1 MINFTS
7 DVGSMIL
14 QSTLESSTIGLN
26 KAIENLTTGFKLN
39 HAKDNA
45 ANSSIVTD
53 LNTKI
58 SSLLQVRNNTEDG
71 MSLLSTA
78 EGALENIQTLL
89 ERLRSITMQASNET
103 NGSASLASLQKE
115 ADEIIAQINQIR
127 ENTEFGGLK
136 LFYTSK
142 IENSSNTGSVKQSVL
157 LLNRVRSGSQNVSPF
172 IYPSCRALSVSNVN
186 ISSASTP
193 SAQSSGDVIEGS
205 ISVAAGQTS
214 SVVIDG
220 VSYSFR
226 NDNTATSNVSYIKD
240 TSTGVLT
247 LICNKFTVKSQSD
260 VSHNLLIQGSNNNV
274 YGGDLDDTL
283 DEVSGYQRNN
293 LYGQGGNDT
302 ITINNKFSAGYGEA
316 GNDEL
321 NLNSIDAGLSG
332 GDGNDILNLYD
343 GGHLSYSAKGG
354 NGDDVFNVY
363 NIKSNFNLFGG
374 GGNDTFNIINAVS
387 SYLQI
392 DGGSGTN
399 TVAGALNN
407 YVYYTNV
414 ENENSKAFNLAAG
427 ETGTITIDGK
437 IYTIT
442 AKDTARTI
450 TAGLDSS
457 GYIHFFANGSKVSI
471 QGEAD
476 KSHNVILHSNEMTFY
491 GGNLND
497 NITSIGDRCT
507 IYGSGGDDTI
517 LVKRPD
523 GIVYGGDGNDKITLS
538 ATSGWCDTG
547 EGNNTIYINLDTIT
561 EAIHVETSGT
571 NTIINN
577 AGYSASISGD
587 GVNTIQN
594 NKPSIQLSI
603 QGENDW
609 EGFTLGAGETK
620 TLNINGKS
628 YTITNKLDS
637 QNTLNYKYDV
647 VTGKVT
653 FNGGRMII
661 SAQKD
666 VEHNVEIYGGLLTF
680 NGGNLGNTIVDYTI
694 SSIIKGGNGDDN
706 ITVKGRWG
714 TISGLDGNDNITV
727 DRHVYNLNT
736 GNGNNVVTINVNLG
750 AESSI
755 VGGSGDDTYILNG
768 SVTNLTDNGGN
779 NIYHLKSDNINVT
792 GGSGNDTF
800 YVSGNNNFVAG
811 ASGDDYFIV
820 TGNNNTLDGGTGND
834 LYTDSGSGTKI
845 QNMNYDPNSGE
856 LNFTYFGEVKT
867 FELDGNIY
875 TVTNNNNGQNTLK
888 FSKNPNTGILSLDGS
903 KFTIDSPDV
912 KNKIDIYGDNNT
924 INGGALAD
932 IITVQ
937 SGSNNIIN
945 GGAGNDNLVL
955 NSENNSLIGGDGDD
969 TLTLNASTNLEVNGG
984 AGNDTLNIISNNNT
998 NIAASAG
1005 DDNIKVSGTGN
1016 NIEAGS
1022 GNNSI
1027 TLNAGNNTIIAGD
1040 GNNSFKVGSDNNT
1053 ITAGNGKNNIG
1064 ISGSGNTLTSGNS
1077 SGTVNINGDNN
1088 DVTLLDGKNNI
1099 VINGNSN
1106 TYTGGKDVDT
1116 IKISG
1121 DNNYAEGG
1129 GADDKFTVVKGHNNT
1144 VDGNDG
1150 TRNTLRDY
1158 GVDTTY
1164 SNIMKI
1170 INQPFEL
1177 NIKVDIGSGD
1187 DKYISTS
1194 LNLELYDFSVDLTT
1208 PDSARTAL
1216 DMIDEML
1223 SNVSSQLVNIGA
1235 AINRLEFVLDEQ
1247 NIKIENMISTRSTLR
1262 DADVAK
1268 ESANYIRYQILQ
1280 QAGATLMSATRN
1292 LNAQNVLGL
1301 IGQLN

>member
-142 IENSSNTGSVKQSVL
+142 IENSSNTGSGTAVFS
-157 LLNRVRSGSQNVSPF
+157 NAVSRLC
-172 IYPSCRALSVSNVN
+172 SAVSVSNTNNNSV
-186 ISSASTP
+186 SVLAASASASTP

-260 VSHNLLIQGSNNNV
+260 VSHNLLIQGSNNKV
-274 YGGDLDDTL
+274 YGGDLDDTIN
-283 DEVSGYQRNN
+283 EVSGYQLNL

-302 ITINNKFSAGYGEA
+302 ITINNKFSVGYGEA
-316 GNDEL
+316 GDDEL
-321 NLNSIDAGLSG
+321 NIYVSEASLNG
-332 GDGNDILNLYD
+332 GDGNDILNIYK
-343 GGHLSYSAKGG
+343 GGYFSYSAKGG

-363 NIKSNFNLFGG
+363 NLQYDFNLFGE
-374 GGNDTFNIINAVS
+374 GGNDTFNIINAQS
-387 SYLQI
+387 KYLQI

-399 TVAGALNN
+399 TVTGVLND

-414 ENENSKAFNLAAG
+414 ENENSKALNLAAG

-437 IYTIT
+437 TYTIT
-442 AKDTARTI
+442 ANGGANTI
-450 TAGLDSS
+450 SAGLDSS

-476 KSHNVILHSNEMTFY
+476 KSHNVFLHSQNITFY

-497 NITSIGDRCT
+497 NITSTAGKNT
-507 IYGSGGDDTI
+507 IYGLGGDDTI
-517 LVKRPD
+517 YVMKATEC
-523 GIVYGGDGNDKITLS
+523 IVYGGDGNDKITLNGTR
-538 ATSGWCDTG
+538 AWCDTG
-547 EGNNTIYINLDTIT
+547 EGNNTIYINTD
-561 EAIHVETSGT
+561 AIHVETSGT

-653 FNGGRMII
+653 FNGGRMTI

-680 NGGNLGNTIVDYTI
+680 NGGNLGNTIVDYTHGSTI
-694 SSIIKGGNGDDN
+694 NGGNGDDN
-706 ITVKGRWG
+706 ITVKGQWG
-714 TISGLDGNDNITV
+714 IISGLDGNDNITV
-727 DRHVYNLNT
+727 DNHCYLLNT
-736 GNGNNVVTINVNLG
+736 GNGNNVVTINADLG
-750 AESSI
+750 SQASI

-768 SVTNLTDNGGN
+768 SVTTLTDAGGN
-779 NIYHLKSDNINVT
+779 NIYHLKSDNISVT

-856 LNFTYFGEVKT
+856 LNFTYLGEVKT

-888 FSKNPNTGILSLDGS
+888 FSRNPNTGILSLDGS
-903 KFTIDSPDV
+903 KFTIDSPDI
-912 KNKIDIYGDNNT
+912 KNKIDIYGNNNT

-932 IITVQ
+932 VITVQ
-937 SGSNNIIN
+937 SGSNNTIN

-955 NSENNSLIGGDGDD
+955 NSENNSLFGGEGDD

-998 NIAASAG
+998 NIVSGAG

-1027 TLNAGNNTIIAGD
+1027 TLNAGNNTVIAGD

-1099 VINGNSN
+1099 VINGNAN

-1121 DNNYAEGG
+1121 DDNYAEGG

-1144 VDGNDG
+1144 VDGNEG

-1235 AINRLEFVLDEQ
+1235 AINRLELVLDEQ

-1280 QAGATLMSATRN
+1280 QASATLMSATRN

-1301 IGQLN
+1301 IGQL

>member
-142 IENSSNTGSVKQSVL
+142 IENSSNTGSGTAVFS
-157 LLNRVRSGSQNVSPF
+157 NAVSRLC
-172 IYPSCRALSVSNVN
+172 SAVSVSNTNNNSV
-186 ISSASTP
+186 SVLAASASASTP

-260 VSHNLLIQGSNNNV
+260 VSHNLLIQGSNNTV

-283 DEVSGYQRNN
+283 YEVSGFFANVFWGR
-293 LYGQGGNDT
+293 GGNDT
-302 ITINNKFSAGYGEA
+302 ITLNNRYSSGNGED
-316 GNDEL
+316 GDDIL
-321 NLNSIDAGLSG
+321 NLNTLEGQING
-332 GDGNDILNLYD
+332 GSGNDILNIYD
-343 GGHLSYSAKGG
+343 AGKVTKSANGGD
-354 NGDDVFNVY
+354 GDDVFNVY
-363 NIKSNFNLFGG
+363 RTSSIFNLEGG
-374 GGNDTFNIINAVS
+374 GGNDIFNIINDLS
-387 SYLQI
+387 NTLI
-392 DGGSGTN
+392 INGGSGTN
-399 TVAGALNN
+399 TVTGKINDKIFS
-407 YVYYTNV
+407 TNV
-414 ENENSKAFNLAAG
+414 ENENSKILNLAAG
-427 ETGTITIDGK
+427 ETGAITIDGK
-437 IYTIT
+437 TYTIT
-442 AKDTARTI
+442 AKDKAMQI
-450 TAGLDSS
+450 TAGLDTS
-457 GYIHFFANGSKVSI
+457 GYVHFFSSAVDYSI
-471 QGEAD
+471 HGEMD
-476 KSHNVILHSNEMTFY
+476 KSHNVVLYSTYVTFY

-497 NITSIGDRCT
+497 CIISKAQYAT
-507 IYGSGGDDTI
+507 IYGLEGDDQI
-517 LVKRPD
+517 FSQGVD
-523 GIVYGGDGNDKITLS
+523 GRVYGGDGNDRIFMDRR
-538 ATSGWCDTG
+538 GWCDTG
-547 EGNNTIYINLDTIT
+547 EGNNTIYINGS
-561 EAIHVETSGT
+561 AVHVETSGT

-653 FNGGRMII
+653 FNGGCVHI
-661 SAQKD
+661 SAQTD
-666 VEHNVEIYGGLLTF
+666 VEHNVEIYGYELDF
-680 NGGNLGNTIVDYTI
+680 NGGNFGNTIFSYNHGGTI
-694 SSIIKGGNGDDN
+694 SGGEGDDNIIVKGEWAKINGLGGDDN
-706 ITVKGRWG
+706 ITVD
-714 TISGLDGNDNITV
+714 T
-727 DRHVYNLNT
+727 HVYKLNT
-736 GNGNNVVTINVNLG
+736 GNGNNVVTINADL
-750 AESSI
+750 SSSTSI
-755 VGGSGDDTYILNG
+755 VGGRGDDTYILNG
-768 SVTNLTDNGGN
+768 SVTTLTDAGGN
-779 NIYHLKSDNINVT
+779 NIYHLKSDNISVT

-856 LNFTYFGEVKT
+856 LNFTYLGEVKT

-888 FSKNPNTGILSLDGS
+888 FSRNPNTGILSLDGS
-903 KFTIDSPDV
+903 KFTIDSPDI
-912 KNKIDIYGDNNT
+912 KNKIDIYGNNNT

-932 IITVQ
+932 VITVQ
-937 SGSNNIIN
+937 SGSNNTIN

-955 NSENNSLIGGDGDD
+955 NSENNSLFGGEGDD

-998 NIAASAG
+998 NIVSGAG

>member
-142 IENSSNTGSVKQSVL
+142 IENSSNTGSGTAVFS
-157 LLNRVRSGSQNVSPF
+157 NAVSRLC
-172 IYPSCRALSVSNVN
+172 SAVSVSNTNNNSV
-186 ISSASTP
+186 SVLAASASASTP

-260 VSHNLLIQGSNNNV
+260 VSHNLLIQGSNNKV
-274 YGGDLDDTL
+274 YGGDLDDTIN
-283 DEVSGYQRNN
+283 EVSGYQLNL

-302 ITINNKFSAGYGEA
+302 ITINNKFSVGYGEA
-316 GNDEL
+316 GDDEL
-321 NLNSIDAGLSG
+321 NIYVSEASLNG
-332 GDGNDILNLYD
+332 GDGNDILNIYK
-343 GGHLSYSAKGG
+343 GGYFSYSAKGG

-363 NIKSNFNLFGG
+363 NLQYDFNLFGE
-374 GGNDTFNIINAVS
+374 GGNDTFNIINAQS
-387 SYLQI
+387 KYLQI

-399 TVAGALNN
+399 TVTGVLNY

-414 ENENSKAFNLAAG
+414 ENENSKALNLAAG

-437 IYTIT
+437 TYTIT
-442 AKDTARTI
+442 ANGGANTI
-450 TAGLDSS
+450 SAGLDSS

-476 KSHNVILHSNEMTFY
+476 KSHNVFLHSQNITFY

-497 NITSIGDRCT
+497 NITSTAGKNT
-507 IYGSGGDDTI
+507 IYGLGGDDTI
-517 LVKRPD
+517 YLMKATD
-523 GIVYGGDGNDKITLS
+523 CIVYGGDGNDKITLNGTR
-538 ATSGWCDTG
+538 AWCDTG
-547 EGNNTIYINLDTIT
+547 EGNNTIYINTD
-561 EAIHVETSGT
+561 AIHVETSGT

-653 FNGGRMII
+653 FNGGRMTI

-680 NGGNLGNTIVDYTI
+680 NGGNLGNTIVDYTYGSTI
-694 SSIIKGGNGDDN
+694 NGGNGDDN
-706 ITVKGRWG
+706 ITVKGQWG
-714 TISGLDGNDNITV
+714 IISGLDGNDNITV
-727 DRHVYNLNT
+727 DNHCHLLNT
-736 GNGNNVVTINVNLG
+736 GNGNNVVTINADLG
-750 AESSI
+750 SQASI

-768 SVTNLTDNGGN
+768 SVTTLTDAGGN
-779 NIYHLKSDNINVT
+779 NIYHLKSDNISVT

-856 LNFTYFGEVKT
+856 LNFTYLGEVKT

-888 FSKNPNTGILSLDGS
+888 FSRNPNTGILSLDGS
-903 KFTIDSPDV
+903 KFTIDSPDI
-912 KNKIDIYGDNNT
+912 KNKIDIYGNNNT

-932 IITVQ
+932 VITVQ
-937 SGSNNIIN
+937 SGSNNTIN

-955 NSENNSLIGGDGDD
+955 NSENNSLFGGEGDD

-998 NIAASAG
+998 NIVSGAG

-1027 TLNAGNNTIIAGD
+1027 TLNAGNNTVIAGD

-1099 VINGNSN
+1099 VINGNAN

-1121 DNNYAEGG
+1121 DDNYAEGG

-1144 VDGNDG
+1144 VDGNEG

-1235 AINRLEFVLDEQ
+1235 AINRLELVLDEQ

-1280 QAGATLMSATRN
+1280 QASATLMSATRN

-1301 IGQLN
+1301 IGQL

>member
-14 QSTLESSTIGLN
+14 QSTLESSTIDLN

-142 IENSSNTGSVKQSVL
+142 IENSSNTGSGTAVFS
-157 LLNRVRSGSQNVSPF
+157 NAVSRLC
-172 IYPSCRALSVSNVN
+172 SAVSVSNTNNNSV
-186 ISSASTP
+186 SVLAASASASTP

-274 YGGDLDDTL
+274 YGGDLDDTIN
-283 DEVSGYQRNN
+283 EVSGYQRNK

-321 NLNSIDAGLSG
+321 NLSKMEAWVNG
-332 GDGNDILNLYD
+332 GDGNDILNIYE
-343 GGHLSYSAKGG
+343 GGYFSYSAKGG

-363 NIKSNFNLFGG
+363 NIKSNFNLFGE
-374 GGNDTFNIINAVS
+374 GGNDTFNIINAPS

-399 TVAGALNN
+399 TVAGKIND

-442 AKDTARTI
+442 AKNTAITI
-450 TAGLDSS
+450 TAGVDSS
-457 GYIHFFANGSKVSI
+457 GYIHFFTSGGNVSI
-471 QGEAD
+471 QGEQD
-476 KSHNVILHSNEMTFY
+476 KSHNVFLHSQDITFY

-497 NITSIGDRCT
+497 NITSIGGKCT

-517 LVKRPD
+517 YVK
-523 GIVYGGDGNDKITLS
+523 GTECIVYGGDGNDKITLDGTR
-538 ATSGWCDTG
+538 AWCDTG
-547 EGNNTIYINLDTIT
+547 EGNNTIYINSD
-561 EAIHVETSGT
+561 AIHVETSGT

-577 AGYSASISGD
+577 SGYSASISGD

-620 TLNINGKS
+620 ILNINGKK

-653 FNGGRMII
+653 FNGVRVDI
-661 SAQKD
+661 SAQTD
-666 VEHNVEIYGGLLTF
+666 VEHNVEIYGSMLTF

-694 SSIIKGGNGDDN
+694 NSIIKGGNGDDN
-706 ITVKGRWG
+706 ITVKGTWG
-714 TISGLDGNDNITV
+714 QIQGLDGNDNITV
-727 DRHVYNLNT
+727 DVHCYLLNT

-768 SVTNLTDNGGN
+768 SVTTLTDNGGN
-779 NIYHLKSDNINVT
+779 NIYHLKSDNISVT

-955 NSENNSLIGGDGDD
+955 NSENNSLIGGEGDD

-998 NIAASAG
+998 NIAAGAG

-1040 GNNSFKVGSDNNT
+1040 GNNSFKVASDNNT

>member
-53 LNTKI
+53 LSKKI
-58 SSLLQVRNNTEDG
+58 SSLLQVRSNTEDG

-142 IENSSNTGSVKQSVL
+142 IENSSNTGSGTAVFS
-157 LLNRVRSGSQNVSPF
+157 NAVSRLC
-172 IYPSCRALSVSNVN
+172 SAVSVSNTNNNSV
-186 ISSASTP
+186 SVLAASASASTP

-260 VSHNLLIQGSNNNV
+260 VSHNLLIQGSNNKV
-274 YGGDLDDTL
+274 YGGDLDDTIN
-283 DEVSGYQRNN
+283 EVSGYQLNL

-302 ITINNKFSAGYGEA
+302 ITINNKFSVGYGEA
-316 GNDEL
+316 GDDEL
-321 NLNSIDAGLSG
+321 NIYVSEASLNG
-332 GDGNDILNLYD
+332 GDGNDILNIYK
-343 GGHLSYSAKGG
+343 GGYFSYSAKGG

-363 NIKSNFNLFGG
+363 NLQYDFNLFGE
-374 GGNDTFNIINAVS
+374 GGNDTFNIINAQS
-387 SYLQI
+387 KYLQI

-399 TVAGALNN
+399 TVTGVLND

-414 ENENSKAFNLAAG
+414 ENENSKALNLAAG

-437 IYTIT
+437 TYTIT
-442 AKDTARTI
+442 ANGGANTI
-450 TAGLDSS
+450 SAGLDSS

-476 KSHNVILHSNEMTFY
+476 KSHNVFLHSQNITFY

-497 NITSIGDRCT
+497 NITSTAGKNT
-507 IYGSGGDDTI
+507 IYGLGGDDTI
-517 LVKRPD
+517 YVMKATEC
-523 GIVYGGDGNDKITLS
+523 IVYGGDGNDKITLNGTR
-538 ATSGWCDTG
+538 AWCDTG
-547 EGNNTIYINLDTIT
+547 EGNNTIYINTD
-561 EAIHVETSGT
+561 AIHVETSGT

-653 FNGGRMII
+653 FNGGRMTI

-680 NGGNLGNTIVDYTI
+680 NGGNLGNTIVDYTYGSTI
-694 SSIIKGGNGDDN
+694 NGGNGDDN
-706 ITVKGRWG
+706 ITVKGQWG
-714 TISGLDGNDNITV
+714 IISGLDGNDNITV
-727 DRHVYNLNT
+727 DNHCHLLNT
-736 GNGNNVVTINVNLG
+736 GNGNNVVTINADLG
-750 AESSI
+750 SQASI

-768 SVTNLTDNGGN
+768 SVTTLTDAGGN
-779 NIYHLKSDNINVT
+779 NIYHLKSDNISVT

-856 LNFTYFGEVKT
+856 LNFTYLGEVKT

-888 FSKNPNTGILSLDGS
+888 FSRNPNTGILSLDGS
-903 KFTIDSPDV
+903 KFTIDSPDI
-912 KNKIDIYGDNNT
+912 KNKIDIYGNNNT

-932 IITVQ
+932 VITVQ
-937 SGSNNIIN
+937 SGSNNTIN

-955 NSENNSLIGGDGDD
+955 NSENNSLFGGEGDD

-998 NIAASAG
+998 NIVSGAG

-1027 TLNAGNNTIIAGD
+1027 TLNAGNNTVIAGD

-1099 VINGNSN
+1099 VINGNAN

-1121 DNNYAEGG
+1121 DDNYAEGG

-1144 VDGNDG
+1144 VDGNEG

-1235 AINRLEFVLDEQ
+1235 AINRLELVLDEQ

-1280 QAGATLMSATRN
+1280 QASATLMSATRN

-1301 IGQLN
+1301 IGQL

>member
-1 MINFTS
+1 M
-7 DVGSMIL
+7 
-14 QSTLESSTIGLN
+14 
-26 KAIENLTTGFKLN
+26 
-39 HAKDNA
+39 
-45 ANSSIVTD
+45 
-53 LNTKI
+53 
-58 SSLLQVRNNTEDG
+58 
-71 MSLLSTA
+71 
-78 EGALENIQTLL
+78 
-89 ERLRSITMQASNET
+89 
-103 NGSASLASLQKE
+103 
-115 ADEIIAQINQIR
+115 
-127 ENTEFGGLK
+127 
-136 LFYTSK
+136 
-142 IENSSNTGSVKQSVL
+142 
-157 LLNRVRSGSQNVSPF
+157 
-172 IYPSCRALSVSNVN
+172 
-186 ISSASTP
+186 
-193 SAQSSGDVIEGS
+193 
-205 ISVAAGQTS
+205 
-214 SVVIDG
+214 
-220 VSYSFR
+220 
-226 NDNTATSNVSYIKD
+226 
-240 TSTGVLT
+240 
-247 LICNKFTVKSQSD
+247 
-260 VSHNLLIQGSNNNV
+260 
-274 YGGDLDDTL
+274 
-283 DEVSGYQRNN
+283 
-293 LYGQGGNDT
+293 
-302 ITINNKFSAGYGEA
+302 
-316 GNDEL
+316 
-321 NLNSIDAGLSG
+321 
-332 GDGNDILNLYD
+332 
-343 GGHLSYSAKGG
+343 
-354 NGDDVFNVY
+354 
-363 NIKSNFNLFGG
+363 
-374 GGNDTFNIINAVS
+374 
-387 SYLQI
+387 
-392 DGGSGTN
+392 
-399 TVAGALNN
+399 
-407 YVYYTNV
+407 
-414 ENENSKAFNLAAG
+414 
-427 ETGTITIDGK
+427 
-437 IYTIT
+437 
-442 AKDTARTI
+442 
-450 TAGLDSS
+450 
-457 GYIHFFANGSKVSI
+457 
-471 QGEAD
+471 
-476 KSHNVILHSNEMTFY
+476 
-491 GGNLND
+491 
-497 NITSIGDRCT
+497 
-507 IYGSGGDDTI
+507 
-517 LVKRPD
+517 
-523 GIVYGGDGNDKITLS
+523 
-538 ATSGWCDTG
+538 
-547 EGNNTIYINLDTIT
+547 
-561 EAIHVETSGT
+561 
-571 NTIINN
+571 
-577 AGYSASISGD
+577 
-587 GVNTIQN
+587 
-594 NKPSIQLSI
+594 
-603 QGENDW
+603 
-609 EGFTLGAGETK
+609 
-620 TLNINGKS
+620 
-628 YTITNKLDS
+628 
-637 QNTLNYKYDV
+637 
-647 VTGKVT
+647 
-653 FNGGRMII
+653 
-661 SAQKD
+661 
-666 VEHNVEIYGGLLTF
+666 
-680 NGGNLGNTIVDYTI
+680 
-694 SSIIKGGNGDDN
+694 
-706 ITVKGRWG
+706 
-714 TISGLDGNDNITV
+714 
-727 DRHVYNLNT
+727 
-736 GNGNNVVTINVNLG
+736 
-750 AESSI
+750 
-755 VGGSGDDTYILNG
+755 
-768 SVTNLTDNGGN
+768 
-779 NIYHLKSDNINVT
+779 
-792 GGSGNDTF
+792 
-800 YVSGNNNFVAG
+800 AG

-856 LNFTYFGEVKT
+856 LNFTYLGEVKT

-932 IITVQ
+932 VITVQ
-937 SGSNNIIN
+937 SGSNNTIN

-955 NSENNSLIGGDGDD
+955 NSENNSLFGGEGDD

-998 NIAASAG
+998 NIVSGAG

-1077 SGTVNINGDNN
+1077 SGTVNINGENN

-1235 AINRLEFVLDEQ
+1235 AINRLELVLDEQ

-1280 QAGATLMSATRN
+1280 QASATLMSATRN

-1301 IGQLN
+1301 IGQL

>member
-142 IENSSNTGSVKQSVL
+142 IENSSNTGSGTAVFS
-157 LLNRVRSGSQNVSPF
+157 NAVSRLC
-172 IYPSCRALSVSNVN
+172 SAVSVSNTNNNSV
-186 ISSASTP
+186 SVLAASASASTP

-260 VSHNLLIQGSNNNV
+260 VSHNLLIQGSNNKV
-274 YGGDLDDTL
+274 YGGDLDDTIN
-283 DEVSGYQRNN
+283 EVSGYQLNL

-302 ITINNKFSAGYGEA
+302 ITINNKFSVGYGEA
-316 GNDEL
+316 GDDEL
-321 NLNSIDAGLSG
+321 NIYVSEASLNG
-332 GDGNDILNLYD
+332 GDGNDILNIYK
-343 GGHLSYSAKGG
+343 GGYFSYSAKGG

-363 NIKSNFNLFGG
+363 NLQYDFNLFGE
-374 GGNDTFNIINAVS
+374 GGNDTFNIINAQS
-387 SYLQI
+387 KYLQI

-399 TVAGALNN
+399 TVTGVLND

-414 ENENSKAFNLAAG
+414 ENENSKALNLAAG

-437 IYTIT
+437 TYTIT
-442 AKDTARTI
+442 ANGGANTI
-450 TAGLDSS
+450 SAGLDSS

-476 KSHNVILHSNEMTFY
+476 KSHNVFLHSQNITFY

-497 NITSIGDRCT
+497 NITSTAGKNT
-507 IYGSGGDDTI
+507 IYGLGGDDTI
-517 LVKRPD
+517 YVMKATEC
-523 GIVYGGDGNDKITLS
+523 IVYGGDGNDKITLNGTR
-538 ATSGWCDTG
+538 AWCDTG
-547 EGNNTIYINLDTIT
+547 EGNNTIYINTD
-561 EAIHVETSGT
+561 AIHVETSGT

-653 FNGGRMII
+653 FNGGRMTI

-680 NGGNLGNTIVDYTI
+680 NGGNLGNTIVDYTHGSTI
-694 SSIIKGGNGDDN
+694 NGGNGDDN
-706 ITVKGRWG
+706 ITVKGQWG
-714 TISGLDGNDNITV
+714 IISGLDGNDNITV
-727 DRHVYNLNT
+727 DNHCHLLNT
-736 GNGNNVVTINVNLG
+736 GNGNNVVTINADLG
-750 AESSI
+750 SQASI

-768 SVTNLTDNGGN
+768 SVTTLTDAGGN
-779 NIYHLKSDNINVT
+779 NIYHLKSDNISVT

-856 LNFTYFGEVKT
+856 LNFTYLGEVKT

-888 FSKNPNTGILSLDGS
+888 FSRNPNTGILSLDGS
-903 KFTIDSPDV
+903 KFTIDSPDI
-912 KNKIDIYGDNNT
+912 KNKIDIYGNNNT

-932 IITVQ
+932 VITVQ
-937 SGSNNIIN
+937 SGSNNTIN

-955 NSENNSLIGGDGDD
+955 NSENNSLFGGEGDD

-998 NIAASAG
+998 NIVSGAG

-1027 TLNAGNNTIIAGD
+1027 TLNAGNNTVIAGD

-1121 DNNYAEGG
+1121 DDNYAEGG

-1144 VDGNDG
+1144 VDGNEG

-1235 AINRLEFVLDEQ
+1235 AINRLELVLDEQ

-1280 QAGATLMSATRN
+1280 QASATLMSATRN

-1301 IGQLN
+1301 IGQL

>member
-142 IENSSNTGSVKQSVL
+142 IENSSNTGSVKHSVL
-157 LLNRVRSGSQNVSPF
+157 RLS
-172 IYPSCRALSVSNVN
+172 RALSVSNVN

-260 VSHNLLIQGSNNNV
+260 VSHNLLIQGSNNKV
-274 YGGDLDDTL
+274 YGGDLDDTIN
-283 DEVSGYQRNN
+283 EVSGYQLNL

-302 ITINNKFSAGYGEA
+302 ITINNKFSVGYGEA
-316 GNDEL
+316 GDDEL
-321 NLNSIDAGLSG
+321 NIYVSEASLNG
-332 GDGNDILNLYD
+332 GDGNDILNIYK
-343 GGHLSYSAKGG
+343 GGYFSYSAKGG

-363 NIKSNFNLFGG
+363 NLQYDFNLFGE
-374 GGNDTFNIINAVS
+374 GGNDTFNIINAQS
-387 SYLQI
+387 KYLQI

-399 TVAGALNN
+399 TVTGVLND

-414 ENENSKAFNLAAG
+414 ENENSKALNLAAG

-437 IYTIT
+437 TYTIT
-442 AKDTARTI
+442 ANGGANTI
-450 TAGLDSS
+450 SAGLDSS

-476 KSHNVILHSNEMTFY
+476 KSHNVFLHSQNITFY

-497 NITSIGDRCT
+497 NITSTAGKNT
-507 IYGSGGDDTI
+507 IYGLGGDDTI
-517 LVKRPD
+517 YVMKATEC
-523 GIVYGGDGNDKITLS
+523 IVYGGDGNDKITLNGTR
-538 ATSGWCDTG
+538 AWCDTG
-547 EGNNTIYINLDTIT
+547 EGNNTIYINTD
-561 EAIHVETSGT
+561 AIHVETSGT

-653 FNGGRMII
+653 FNGGRMTI

-680 NGGNLGNTIVDYTI
+680 NGGNLGNTIVDYTYGSTI
-694 SSIIKGGNGDDN
+694 NGGNGDDN
-706 ITVKGRWG
+706 ITVKGQWG
-714 TISGLDGNDNITV
+714 IISGLDGNDNITV
-727 DRHVYNLNT
+727 DNHCHLLNT
-736 GNGNNVVTINVNLG
+736 GNGNNVVTINADLG
-750 AESSI
+750 SQASI

-768 SVTNLTDNGGN
+768 SVTTLTDAGGN
-779 NIYHLKSDNINVT
+779 NIYHLKSDNISVT

-856 LNFTYFGEVKT
+856 LNFTYLGEVKT

-888 FSKNPNTGILSLDGS
+888 FSRNPNTGILSLDGS
-903 KFTIDSPDV
+903 KFTIDSPDI
-912 KNKIDIYGDNNT
+912 KNKIDIYGNNNT

-932 IITVQ
+932 VITVQ
-937 SGSNNIIN
+937 SGSNNTIN

-955 NSENNSLIGGDGDD
+955 NSENNSLFGGEGDD

-998 NIAASAG
+998 NIVSGAG

-1027 TLNAGNNTIIAGD
+1027 TLNAGNNTVIAGD

-1099 VINGNSN
+1099 VINGNAN

-1121 DNNYAEGG
+1121 DDNYAEGG

-1144 VDGNDG
+1144 VDGNEG

-1235 AINRLEFVLDEQ
+1235 AINRLELVLDEQ

-1280 QAGATLMSATRN
+1280 QASATLMSATRN

-1301 IGQLN
+1301 IGQL

>member
-142 IENSSNTGSVKQSVL
+142 IENSSNTGSGTAVFS
-157 LLNRVRSGSQNVSPF
+157 NAVSRLC
-172 IYPSCRALSVSNVN
+172 SAVSVSNTNNNSV
-186 ISSASTP
+186 SVLAASASASTP

-205 ISVAAGQTS
+205 IAVAAGQTS
-214 SVVIDG
+214 SVIIDG
-220 VSYSFR
+220 VSYSFK

-247 LICNKFTVKSQSD
+247 LICNNFTVKSQSD
-260 VSHNLLIQGSNNNV
+260 VSHNLLIQGSNNTV

-283 DEVSGYQRNN
+283 YEVSGYQSNQ

-302 ITINNKFSAGYGEA
+302 ITINNKFSVGYGEA
-316 GNDEL
+316 GDDEL
-321 NLNSIDAGLSG
+321 NIYVSEASLNG
-332 GDGNDILNLYD
+332 GDGNDILNIYK
-343 GGHLSYSAKGG
+343 GGYFSYSAKGG

-363 NIKSNFNLFGG
+363 NLQYDFNLFGE
-374 GGNDTFNIINAVS
+374 GGNDTFNIINAQS
-387 SYLQI
+387 KYLQI

-399 TVAGALNN
+399 TVTGVLND

-414 ENENSKAFNLAAG
+414 ENENSKALNLAAG

-437 IYTIT
+437 TYTIT
-442 AKDTARTI
+442 ANGGANTI
-450 TAGLDSS
+450 SAGLDSS

-476 KSHNVILHSNEMTFY
+476 KSHNVFLHSQNITFY

-497 NITSIGDRCT
+497 NITSTAGKNT
-507 IYGSGGDDTI
+507 IYGLGGDDTI
-517 LVKRPD
+517 YVMKATEC
-523 GIVYGGDGNDKITLS
+523 IVYGGDGNDKITLNGTR
-538 ATSGWCDTG
+538 AWCDTG
-547 EGNNTIYINLDTIT
+547 EGNNTIYINTD
-561 EAIHVETSGT
+561 AIHVETSGT

-653 FNGGRMII
+653 FNGGRMTI

-680 NGGNLGNTIVDYTI
+680 NGGNLGNTIVDYTYGSTI
-694 SSIIKGGNGDDN
+694 NGGNGDDN
-706 ITVKGRWG
+706 ITVKGQWG
-714 TISGLDGNDNITV
+714 IISGLDGNDNITV
-727 DRHVYNLNT
+727 DNHCHLLNT
-736 GNGNNVVTINVNLG
+736 GNGNNVVTINADLG
-750 AESSI
+750 SQASI

-768 SVTNLTDNGGN
+768 SVTTLTDAGGN
-779 NIYHLKSDNINVT
+779 NIYHLKSDNISVT

-856 LNFTYFGEVKT
+856 LNFTYLGEVKT

-888 FSKNPNTGILSLDGS
+888 FSRNPNTGILSLDGS
-903 KFTIDSPDV
+903 KFTIDSPDI
-912 KNKIDIYGDNNT
+912 KNKIDIYGNNNT

-932 IITVQ
+932 VITVQ
-937 SGSNNIIN
+937 SGSNNTIN

-955 NSENNSLIGGDGDD
+955 NSENNSLFGGEGDD

-998 NIAASAG
+998 NIVSGAG

-1027 TLNAGNNTIIAGD
+1027 TLNAGNNTVIAGD

-1121 DNNYAEGG
+1121 DDNYAEGG
-1129 GADDKFTVVKGHNNT
+1129 GADDKFTVVKGNNNT
-1144 VDGNDG
+1144 VDGNEG

-1235 AINRLEFVLDEQ
+1235 AINRLELVLDEQ

-1280 QAGATLMSATRN
+1280 QASATLMSATRN

-1301 IGQLN
+1301 IGQL

>member
-53 LNTKI
+53 LSKKI
-58 SSLLQVRNNTEDG
+58 SSLLQVRSNTEDG

-89 ERLRSITMQASNET
+89 ERLRSIAMQASNET

-127 ENTEFGGLK
+127 ESTEFGGIK

-142 IENSSNTGSVKQSVL
+142 IENSSNAGNNTVVLSNPVSRLRSAASVSNANNNSMSVL
-157 LLNRVRSGSQNVSPF
+157 LSS
-172 IYPSCRALSVSNVN
+172 
-186 ISSASTP
+186 SSASTP

-205 ISVAAGQTS
+205 IAVAAGQTS
-214 SVVIDG
+214 SVIIDG
-220 VSYSFR
+220 VSYSFK

-247 LICNKFTVKSQSD
+247 LICNKFTVKSQSN

-274 YGGDLDDTL
+274 YGGDLDDTIN
-283 DEVSGYQRNN
+283 EVSGYQRNY

-316 GNDEL
+316 EDDEL
-321 NLNSIDAGLSG
+321 NIYVSEAWVNG
-332 GDGNDILNLYD
+332 GDGNDILNIYK
-343 GGHLSYSAKGG
+343 GGYFSYSAKGG

-363 NIKSNFNLFGG
+363 NLQYDFNLLGE
-374 GGNDTFNIINAVS
+374 GGNDTFNIINAQS
-387 SYLQI
+387 NYLQI

-399 TVAGALNN
+399 TVTGVLND

-414 ENENSKAFNLAAG
+414 ENENSKALNLAAG

-437 IYTIT
+437 TYTIT
-442 AKDTARTI
+442 ANGGANTI
-450 TAGLDSS
+450 SAGLDSS

-476 KSHNVILHSNEMTFY
+476 KSHNVFLHSQNITFY

-497 NITSIGDRCT
+497 NITSTAGKNT
-507 IYGSGGDDTI
+507 IYGLGGDDTI
-517 LVKRPD
+517 YVMK
-523 GIVYGGDGNDKITLS
+523 GTECIVYGGDGNDKITLDGTR
-538 ATSGWCDTG
+538 AWCDTG
-547 EGNNTIYINLDTIT
+547 EGNNTIYINTD
-561 EAIHVETSGT
+561 AIHVETSGT

-594 NKPSIQLSI
+594 NKPSIQLSL

-609 EGFTLGAGETK
+609 QGFTLGAGETK

-628 YTITNKLDS
+628 YTITNNLDS

-680 NGGNLGNTIVDYTI
+680 NGGNLGNTIVDYTHGSTI
-694 SSIIKGGNGDDN
+694 NGGNGDDN
-706 ITVKGRWG
+706 ITVKGQWG
-714 TISGLDGNDNITV
+714 IISGLDGNDNITV
-727 DRHVYNLNT
+727 DNHCYLLNT
-736 GNGNNVVTINVNLG
+736 GNGNNVVTINAKLG
-750 AESSI
+750 SQASI

-768 SVTNLTDNGGN
+768 SVTTLTDNGGN
-779 NIYHLKSDNINVT
+779 NIYHLKSDNISVT

-856 LNFTYFGEVKT
+856 LNFTYLGEVKT

-888 FSKNPNTGILSLDGS
+888 FSRNPNTGILSLDGS
-903 KFTIDSPDV
+903 KFTIDSPDI
-912 KNKIDIYGDNNT
+912 KNKIDIYGNNNT

-932 IITVQ
+932 VITVQ
-937 SGSNNIIN
+937 SGSNNTIN

-955 NSENNSLIGGDGDD
+955 NSENNSLFGGEGDD

-998 NIAASAG
+998 NIVSGAG

-1027 TLNAGNNTIIAGD
+1027 TLNAGNNTVIAGD

-1121 DNNYAEGG
+1121 DDNYAEGG
-1129 GADDKFTVVKGHNNT
+1129 GADDKFTVVKGNNNT
-1144 VDGNDG
+1144 VDGNEG

-1235 AINRLEFVLDEQ
+1235 AINRLELVLDEQ

-1280 QAGATLMSATRN
+1280 QASATLMSATRN

-1301 IGQLN
+1301 IGQL

>member
-142 IENSSNTGSVKQSVL
+142 IENSSNTGSGTAVFS
-157 LLNRVRSGSQNVSPF
+157 NAVSRLC
-172 IYPSCRALSVSNVN
+172 SAVSVSNTNNNSV
-186 ISSASTP
+186 SVLAASASASTP

-260 VSHNLLIQGSNNNV
+260 VSHNLLIQGSNNKV

-283 DEVSGYQRNN
+283 DEVSGYQRNY

-302 ITINNKFSAGYGEA
+302 ITINNKFSVGYGEA
-316 GNDEL
+316 GDDEL
-321 NLNSIDAGLSG
+321 NIYVSEASLNG
-332 GDGNDILNLYD
+332 GDGNDILNIYK
-343 GGHLSYSAKGG
+343 GGYFSYSAKGG

-363 NIKSNFNLFGG
+363 NIKNNFNLFGE
-374 GGNDTFNIINAVS
+374 GGNDTFNIINAPS

-399 TVAGALNN
+399 TVAGKIND

-414 ENENSKAFNLAAG
+414 ENENSKALNLAAG

-437 IYTIT
+437 TYTIT
-442 AKDTARTI
+442 ANGGANTI
-450 TAGLDSS
+450 SAGLDSS

-476 KSHNVILHSNEMTFY
+476 KSHNVFLHSQDITFY

-497 NITSIGDRCT
+497 NITSIGGKCT

-517 LVKRPD
+517 YVMKATEC
-523 GIVYGGDGNDKITLS
+523 IVYGGDGNDKITLNGTR
-538 ATSGWCDTG
+538 AWCDTG
-547 EGNNTIYINLDTIT
+547 EGNNTIYINTD
-561 EAIHVETSGT
+561 AIHVETSGT

-594 NKPSIQLSI
+594 NKPSIQLSV
-603 QGENDW
+603 QGENGW
-609 EGFTLGAGETK
+609 EGFTLSAGETK

-666 VEHNVEIYGGLLTF
+666 VEHNVEIYGALLTF
-680 NGGNLGNTIVDYTI
+680 NGGNLGNAIVDYTTGSTI
-694 SSIIKGGNGDDN
+694 NGGNGDDN
-706 ITVKGRWG
+706 ITVKGQWG
-714 TISGLDGNDNITV
+714 IISGLDGNDNITV
-727 DRHVYNLNT
+727 DNHCYLLNT
-736 GNGNNVVTINVNLG
+736 GNGNNVVTINADLG
-750 AESSI
+750 SQASI
-755 VGGSGDDTYILNG
+755 VCGSGDDTYILNG
-768 SVTNLTDNGGN
+768 SVTTLTDNGGN
-779 NIYHLKSDNINVT
+779 NIYHLKSDNISVT

-888 FSKNPNTGILSLDGS
+888 FSRNPNTGILSLDGS
-903 KFTIDSPDV
+903 KFTIDSPDI
-912 KNKIDIYGDNNT
+912 KNKIDIYGNNNT

-932 IITVQ
+932 VITVQ
-937 SGSNNIIN
+937 SGSNNTIN

-955 NSENNSLIGGDGDD
+955 NSENNSLFGGEGDD

-998 NIAASAG
+998 NIVSGAG

-1027 TLNAGNNTIIAGD
+1027 TLNAGNNTVIAGD

-1099 VINGNSN
+1099 VINGNAN

-1121 DNNYAEGG
+1121 DDNYAEGG

-1144 VDGNDG
+1144 VDGNEG

-1247 NIKIENMISTRSTLR
+1247 NIKIENLISTRSTLR

>member
-142 IENSSNTGSVKQSVL
+142 IENSSNTGSGTAVFS
-157 LLNRVRSGSQNVSPF
+157 NAVSRLC
-172 IYPSCRALSVSNVN
+172 SAVSVSNTNNNSV
-186 ISSASTP
+186 SVLAASASASTP

-260 VSHNLLIQGSNNNV
+260 VSHNLLIQGSNNKV
-274 YGGDLDDTL
+274 YGGDLDDTIN
-283 DEVSGYQRNN
+283 EVSGYQLNL

-302 ITINNKFSAGYGEA
+302 ITINNKFSVGYGEA
-316 GNDEL
+316 GDDEL
-321 NLNSIDAGLSG
+321 NIYVSEASLNG
-332 GDGNDILNLYD
+332 GDGNDILNIYK
-343 GGHLSYSAKGG
+343 GGYFSYSAKGG

-363 NIKSNFNLFGG
+363 NLQYDFNLFGE
-374 GGNDTFNIINAVS
+374 GGNDTFNIINAQS
-387 SYLQI
+387 KYLQI

-399 TVAGALNN
+399 TVTGVLND

-414 ENENSKAFNLAAG
+414 ENENSKALNLAAG

-437 IYTIT
+437 TYTIT
-442 AKDTARTI
+442 ANGGANTI
-450 TAGLDSS
+450 SAGLDSS

-476 KSHNVILHSNEMTFY
+476 KSHNVFLHSQNITFY

-497 NITSIGDRCT
+497 NITSTAGKNT
-507 IYGSGGDDTI
+507 IYGLGGDDTI
-517 LVKRPD
+517 YVMKATEC
-523 GIVYGGDGNDKITLS
+523 IVYGGDGNDKITLNGTR
-538 ATSGWCDTG
+538 AWCDTG
-547 EGNNTIYINLDTIT
+547 EGNNTIYINTD
-561 EAIHVETSGT
+561 AIHVETSGT

-653 FNGGRMII
+653 FNGGRMTI

-680 NGGNLGNTIVDYTI
+680 NGGNLGNTIVDYTYGSTI
-694 SSIIKGGNGDDN
+694 NGGNGDDN
-706 ITVKGRWG
+706 ITVKGQWG
-714 TISGLDGNDNITV
+714 IISGLDGNDNITV
-727 DRHVYNLNT
+727 DNHCHLLNT
-736 GNGNNVVTINVNLG
+736 GNGNNVVTINADLG
-750 AESSI
+750 SQASI

-768 SVTNLTDNGGN
+768 SVTTLTDAGGN
-779 NIYHLKSDNINVT
+779 NIYHLKSDNISVT

-856 LNFTYFGEVKT
+856 LNFTYLGEVKT

-888 FSKNPNTGILSLDGS
+888 FSRNPNTGILSLDGS
-903 KFTIDSPDV
+903 KFTIDSPDI
-912 KNKIDIYGDNNT
+912 KNKIDIYGNNNT

-932 IITVQ
+932 VITVQ
-937 SGSNNIIN
+937 SGSNNTIN

-955 NSENNSLIGGDGDD
+955 NSENNSLFGGEGDD

-998 NIAASAG
+998 NIVSGAG

-1027 TLNAGNNTIIAGD
+1027 TLNAGNNTVIAGD

-1099 VINGNSN
+1099 VINGNAN

-1121 DNNYAEGG
+1121 DDNYAEGG

-1144 VDGNDG
+1144 VDGNEG

-1235 AINRLEFVLDEQ
+1235 AINRLELVLDEQ

-1280 QAGATLMSATRN
+1280 QASATLMSATRN

>member
-142 IENSSNTGSVKQSVL
+142 IENSSNTGSGTAVFS
-157 LLNRVRSGSQNVSPF
+157 NAVSRLC
-172 IYPSCRALSVSNVN
+172 SAVSVSNTNNNSV
-186 ISSASTP
+186 SVLAASASASTP

-260 VSHNLLIQGSNNNV
+260 VSHNLLIQGSNNKV
-274 YGGDLDDTL
+274 YGGDLDDTIN
-283 DEVSGYQRNN
+283 EVSGYQLNL

-302 ITINNKFSAGYGEA
+302 ITINNKFSVGYGEA
-316 GNDEL
+316 GDDEL
-321 NLNSIDAGLSG
+321 NIYVSEASLNG
-332 GDGNDILNLYD
+332 GDGNDILNIYK
-343 GGHLSYSAKGG
+343 GGYFSYSAKGG

-363 NIKSNFNLFGG
+363 NLQYDFNLFGE
-374 GGNDTFNIINAVS
+374 GGNDTFNIINAQS
-387 SYLQI
+387 KYLQI

-399 TVAGALNN
+399 TVTGVLND

-414 ENENSKAFNLAAG
+414 ENENSKALNLAAG

-437 IYTIT
+437 TYTIT
-442 AKDTARTI
+442 ANGGANTI
-450 TAGLDSS
+450 SAGLDSS

-476 KSHNVILHSNEMTFY
+476 KSHNVFLHSQNITFY

-497 NITSIGDRCT
+497 NITSTAGKNT
-507 IYGSGGDDTI
+507 IYGLGGDDTI
-517 LVKRPD
+517 YVMKATEC
-523 GIVYGGDGNDKITLS
+523 IVYGGDGNDKITLNGTR
-538 ATSGWCDTG
+538 AWCDTG
-547 EGNNTIYINLDTIT
+547 EGNNTIYINTD
-561 EAIHVETSGT
+561 AIHVETSGT

-653 FNGGRMII
+653 FNGGRMTI

-680 NGGNLGNTIVDYTI
+680 NGGNLGNTIVDYTYGSTI
-694 SSIIKGGNGDDN
+694 NGGNGDDN
-706 ITVKGRWG
+706 ITVKGQWG
-714 TISGLDGNDNITV
+714 IISGLDGNDNITV
-727 DRHVYNLNT
+727 DNHCHLLNT
-736 GNGNNVVTINVNLG
+736 GNGNNVVTINADLG
-750 AESSI
+750 SQASI

-768 SVTNLTDNGGN
+768 SVTTLTDAGGN
-779 NIYHLKSDNINVT
+779 NIYHLKSDNISVT

-834 LYTDSGSGTKI
+834 LYTDSGSGSKI

-856 LNFTYFGEVKT
+856 LNFTYLGEVKT

-888 FSKNPNTGILSLDGS
+888 FSRNPNTGILSLDGS
-903 KFTIDSPDV
+903 KFTIDSPDI
-912 KNKIDIYGDNNT
+912 KNKIDIYGNNNT

-932 IITVQ
+932 VITVQ
-937 SGSNNIIN
+937 SGSNNTIN

-955 NSENNSLIGGDGDD
+955 NSENNSLFGGEGDD

-998 NIAASAG
+998 NIVSGAG

-1027 TLNAGNNTIIAGD
+1027 TLNAGNNTVIAGD

-1099 VINGNSN
+1099 VINGNAN

-1121 DNNYAEGG
+1121 DDNYAEGG

-1144 VDGNDG
+1144 VDGNEG

-1235 AINRLEFVLDEQ
+1235 AINRLELVLDEQ

-1280 QAGATLMSATRN
+1280 QASATLMSATRN

-1301 IGQLN
+1301 IGQL

>member
-53 LNTKI
+53 LSKKI
-58 SSLLQVRNNTEDG
+58 SSLLQVRSNTEDG

-127 ENTEFGGLK
+127 ESTEFGGIK

-142 IENSSNTGSVKQSVL
+142 IENSSNAGNNTVVLSNPVSRLRSAAFVSNANNNSMSVL
-157 LLNRVRSGSQNVSPF
+157 LSS
-172 IYPSCRALSVSNVN
+172 
-186 ISSASTP
+186 SSASTP

-260 VSHNLLIQGSNNNV
+260 VSHNLLIQGSNNKV
-274 YGGDLDDTL
+274 YGGDLDDTIN
-283 DEVSGYQRNN
+283 EVSGYQLNL

-302 ITINNKFSAGYGEA
+302 ITINNKFSVGYGEA
-316 GNDEL
+316 GDDEL
-321 NLNSIDAGLSG
+321 NIYVSEASLNG
-332 GDGNDILNLYD
+332 GDGNDILNIYK
-343 GGHLSYSAKGG
+343 GGYFSYSAKGG

-363 NIKSNFNLFGG
+363 NLQYDFNLFGE
-374 GGNDTFNIINAVS
+374 GGNDTFNIINAQS
-387 SYLQI
+387 KYLQI

-399 TVAGALNN
+399 TVTGVLND

-414 ENENSKAFNLAAG
+414 ENENSKALNLAAG

-437 IYTIT
+437 TYTIT
-442 AKDTARTI
+442 ANGGANTI
-450 TAGLDSS
+450 SAGLDSS

-476 KSHNVILHSNEMTFY
+476 KSHNVFLHSQNITFY

-497 NITSIGDRCT
+497 NITSTAGKNT
-507 IYGSGGDDTI
+507 IYGLGGDDTI
-517 LVKRPD
+517 YVMKATEC
-523 GIVYGGDGNDKITLS
+523 IVYGGDGNDKITLNGTR
-538 ATSGWCDTG
+538 AWCDTG
-547 EGNNTIYINLDTIT
+547 EGNNTIYINTD
-561 EAIHVETSGT
+561 AIHVETSGT

-653 FNGGRMII
+653 FNGGRMTI

-680 NGGNLGNTIVDYTI
+680 NGGNLGNTIVDYTYGSTI
-694 SSIIKGGNGDDN
+694 NGGNGDDN
-706 ITVKGRWG
+706 ITVKGQWG
-714 TISGLDGNDNITV
+714 IISGLDGNDNITV
-727 DRHVYNLNT
+727 DNHCHLLNT
-736 GNGNNVVTINVNLG
+736 GNGNNVVTINADLG
-750 AESSI
+750 SQASI

-768 SVTNLTDNGGN
+768 SVTTLTDAGGN
-779 NIYHLKSDNINVT
+779 NIYHLKSDNISVT

-856 LNFTYFGEVKT
+856 LNFTYLGEVKT

-888 FSKNPNTGILSLDGS
+888 FSRNPNTGILSLDGS
-903 KFTIDSPDV
+903 KFTIDSPDI
-912 KNKIDIYGDNNT
+912 KNKIDIYGNNNT

-932 IITVQ
+932 VITVQ
-937 SGSNNIIN
+937 SGSNNTIN

-955 NSENNSLIGGDGDD
+955 NSENNSLFGGEGDD

-998 NIAASAG
+998 NIVSGAG

-1027 TLNAGNNTIIAGD
+1027 TLNAGNNTVIAGD
-1040 GNNSFKVGSDNNT
+1040 GNNSFKVDSDNNT

-1099 VINGNSN
+1099 VINGNAN

-1121 DNNYAEGG
+1121 DDNYAEGG

-1144 VDGNDG
+1144 VDGNEG

-1235 AINRLEFVLDEQ
+1235 AINRLELVLDEQ

-1280 QAGATLMSATRN
+1280 QASATLMSATRN

-1301 IGQLN
+1301 IGQL

>member
-142 IENSSNTGSVKQSVL
+142 IENSSNTGSGTAVFS
-157 LLNRVRSGSQNVSPF
+157 NAVSRLC
-172 IYPSCRALSVSNVN
+172 SAVSVSNTNNNSV
-186 ISSASTP
+186 SVLAASASASTP

-274 YGGDLDDTL
+274 YGGDLDDTIN
-283 DEVSGYQRNN
+283 EVSGYQRNK

-321 NLNSIDAGLSG
+321 NLSKMEAWVNG
-332 GDGNDILNLYD
+332 GDGNDILNIYE
-343 GGHLSYSAKGG
+343 GGYFSYSAKGG

-363 NIKSNFNLFGG
+363 NIKSNFNLFGE
-374 GGNDTFNIINAVS
+374 GGNDTFNIINAPS

-399 TVAGALNN
+399 TVAGKIND

-442 AKDTARTI
+442 AKNTAITI
-450 TAGLDSS
+450 TAGVDSS
-457 GYIHFFANGSKVSI
+457 GYIHFFTSGGNVSI
-471 QGEAD
+471 QGEQD
-476 KSHNVILHSNEMTFY
+476 KSHNVFLHSQDITFY

-497 NITSIGDRCT
+497 NITSIGGICT

-517 LVKRPD
+517 YVK
-523 GIVYGGDGNDKITLS
+523 GTECIVYGGDGNDKITLDGTR
-538 ATSGWCDTG
+538 AWCDTG
-547 EGNNTIYINLDTIT
+547 EGNNTIYINSD
-561 EAIHVETSGT
+561 AIHVETSGT

-577 AGYSASISGD
+577 SGYSASISGD

-620 TLNINGKS
+620 ILNINGKK

-653 FNGGRMII
+653 FNGVRVDI
-661 SAQKD
+661 SAQTD
-666 VEHNVEIYGGLLTF
+666 VEHNVEIYGSMLTF

-694 SSIIKGGNGDDN
+694 NSIIKGGNGDDN
-706 ITVKGRWG
+706 ITVKGTWG
-714 TISGLDGNDNITV
+714 QIQGLDGNDNITV
-727 DRHVYNLNT
+727 DVHCYLLNT

-768 SVTNLTDNGGN
+768 SVTTLTDNGGN
-779 NIYHLKSDNINVT
+779 NIYHLKSDNISVT

-856 LNFTYFGEVKT
+856 LNFTYLGEVKT

-888 FSKNPNTGILSLDGS
+888 FSRNPNTGILSLDGS
-903 KFTIDSPDV
+903 KFTIDSPDI
-912 KNKIDIYGDNNT
+912 KNKIDIYGNNNT

-932 IITVQ
+932 VITVQ
-937 SGSNNIIN
+937 SGSNNTIN

-955 NSENNSLIGGDGDD
+955 NSENNSLFGGEGDD

-998 NIAASAG
+998 NIVSGAG

-1027 TLNAGNNTIIAGD
+1027 TLNAGNNTVIAGD

-1121 DNNYAEGG
+1121 DDNYAEGG
-1129 GADDKFTVVKGHNNT
+1129 GADDKFTVVKGNNNT
-1144 VDGNDG
+1144 VDGNEG

-1235 AINRLEFVLDEQ
+1235 AINRLELVLDEQ

-1280 QAGATLMSATRN
+1280 QASATLMSATRN

-1301 IGQLN
+1301 IGQL

>member
-142 IENSSNTGSVKQSVL
+142 IENSSNTGSGTAVFS
-157 LLNRVRSGSQNVSPF
+157 NAVSRLC
-172 IYPSCRALSVSNVN
+172 SAVSVSNTNNNSV
-186 ISSASTP
+186 SVLAASASASTP

-274 YGGDLDDTL
+274 YGGDLDDTIN
-283 DEVSGYQRNN
+283 EVSGYQLNL

-302 ITINNKFSAGYGEA
+302 ITINNKFSVGYGEA
-316 GNDEL
+316 GDDEL
-321 NLNSIDAGLSG
+321 NIYVSEASLNG
-332 GDGNDILNLYD
+332 GDGNDILNIYK
-343 GGHLSYSAKGG
+343 GGYFSYSAKGG

-363 NIKSNFNLFGG
+363 NLQYDFNLFGE
-374 GGNDTFNIINAVS
+374 GGNDTFNIINAQS
-387 SYLQI
+387 KYLQI

-399 TVAGALNN
+399 TVTGVLND

-414 ENENSKAFNLAAG
+414 ENENSKALNLAAG

-437 IYTIT
+437 TYTIT
-442 AKDTARTI
+442 ANGGANTI
-450 TAGLDSS
+450 SAGLDSS

-476 KSHNVILHSNEMTFY
+476 KSHNVFLHSQNITFY

-497 NITSIGDRCT
+497 NITSTAGKNT
-507 IYGSGGDDTI
+507 IYGLGGDDTI
-517 LVKRPD
+517 YVMKATEC
-523 GIVYGGDGNDKITLS
+523 IVYGGDGNDKITLNGTR
-538 ATSGWCDTG
+538 AWCDTG
-547 EGNNTIYINLDTIT
+547 EGNNTIYINTD
-561 EAIHVETSGT
+561 AIHVETSGT

-653 FNGGRMII
+653 FNGGRMKI
-661 SAQKD
+661 SAQTD

-680 NGGNLGNTIVDYTI
+680 NGGNLGNTIVDYTHGSTI
-694 SSIIKGGNGDDN
+694 NGGNGDDN
-706 ITVKGRWG
+706 ITVKGQWG
-714 TISGLDGNDNITV
+714 IISGLDGNDNITV
-727 DRHVYNLNT
+727 DNHCHLLNT
-736 GNGNNVVTINVNLG
+736 GNGNNVVTINADLG
-750 AESSI
+750 SQASI

-768 SVTNLTDNGGN
+768 SVTTLTDAGGN
-779 NIYHLKSDNINVT
+779 NIYHLKSDNISVT

-856 LNFTYFGEVKT
+856 LNFTYLGEVKT

-888 FSKNPNTGILSLDGS
+888 FSRNPNTGILSLDGS
-903 KFTIDSPDV
+903 KFTIDSPDI
-912 KNKIDIYGDNNT
+912 KNKIDIYGNNNT

-932 IITVQ
+932 VITVQ
-937 SGSNNIIN
+937 SGSNNTIN

-955 NSENNSLIGGDGDD
+955 NSENNSLFGGEGDD

-998 NIAASAG
+998 NIVSGAG

-1027 TLNAGNNTIIAGD
+1027 TLNAGNNTVIAGD

-1121 DNNYAEGG
+1121 DDNYAEGG

-1144 VDGNDG
+1144 VDGNEG

-1235 AINRLEFVLDEQ
+1235 AINRLELVLDEQ

-1280 QAGATLMSATRN
+1280 QASATLMSATRN

-1301 IGQLN
+1301 IGQL

>member
-142 IENSSNTGSVKQSVL
+142 IENSSNTGSGTAVFS
-157 LLNRVRSGSQNVSPF
+157 NAVSRLC
-172 IYPSCRALSVSNVN
+172 SAVSVSNTNNNSV
-186 ISSASTP
+186 SVLAASASASTP

-260 VSHNLLIQGSNNNV
+260 VSHNLLIQGSNNKV
-274 YGGDLDDTL
+274 YGGDLDDTIN
-283 DEVSGYQRNN
+283 EVSGYQLNL

-302 ITINNKFSAGYGEA
+302 ITINNKFSVGYGEA
-316 GNDEL
+316 GDDEL
-321 NLNSIDAGLSG
+321 NIYVSEASLNG
-332 GDGNDILNLYD
+332 GDGNDILNIYK
-343 GGHLSYSAKGG
+343 GGYFSYSAKGG

-363 NIKSNFNLFGG
+363 NLQYDFNLFGE
-374 GGNDTFNIINAVS
+374 GGNDTFNIINAQS
-387 SYLQI
+387 KYLQI

-399 TVAGALNN
+399 TVTGVLND

-414 ENENSKAFNLAAG
+414 ENENSKALNLAAG

-437 IYTIT
+437 TYTIT
-442 AKDTARTI
+442 ANGGANTI
-450 TAGLDSS
+450 SAGLDSS

-476 KSHNVILHSNEMTFY
+476 KSHNVFLHSQNITFY

-497 NITSIGDRCT
+497 NITSTAGKNT
-507 IYGSGGDDTI
+507 IYGLGGDDTI
-517 LVKRPD
+517 YVMKATEC
-523 GIVYGGDGNDKITLS
+523 IVYGGDGNDKITLNGTR
-538 ATSGWCDTG
+538 AWCDTG
-547 EGNNTIYINLDTIT
+547 EGNNTIYINTD
-561 EAIHVETSGT
+561 AIHVETSGT

-653 FNGGRMII
+653 FNGGRMTI

-680 NGGNLGNTIVDYTI
+680 NGGNLGNTIVDYTYGSTI
-694 SSIIKGGNGDDN
+694 NGGNGDDN
-706 ITVKGRWG
+706 ITVKGQWG
-714 TISGLDGNDNITV
+714 IISGLDGNDNITV
-727 DRHVYNLNT
+727 DNHCHLLNT
-736 GNGNNVVTINVNLG
+736 GNGNNVVTINADLG
-750 AESSI
+750 SQASI

-768 SVTNLTDNGGN
+768 SVTTLTDAGGN
-779 NIYHLKSDNINVT
+779 NIYHLKSDNISVT

-856 LNFTYFGEVKT
+856 LNFTYLGEVKT

-888 FSKNPNTGILSLDGS
+888 FSRNPNTGILSLDGS
-903 KFTIDSPDV
+903 KFTIDSPDI
-912 KNKIDIYGDNNT
+912 KNKIDIYGNNNT

-932 IITVQ
+932 VITVQ
-937 SGSNNIIN
+937 SGSNNTIN

-955 NSENNSLIGGDGDD
+955 NSENNSLFGGEGDD

-998 NIAASAG
+998 NIVSGAG

-1027 TLNAGNNTIIAGD
+1027 TLNAGNNTVIAGD

-1099 VINGNSN
+1099 VINGNAN

-1121 DNNYAEGG
+1121 DDNYAEGG

-1144 VDGNDG
+1144 VDGNEG

-1301 IGQLN
+1301 IGQL

>member
-142 IENSSNTGSVKQSVL
+142 IENSSNTGSGTAVFS
-157 LLNRVRSGSQNVSPF
+157 NAVSRLC
-172 IYPSCRALSVSNVN
+172 SAVSVSNTNNNSV
-186 ISSASTP
+186 SVLAASASASTP

-260 VSHNLLIQGSNNNV
+260 VSHNLLIQGSNNKV
-274 YGGDLDDTL
+274 YGGDLDDTIN
-283 DEVSGYQRNN
+283 EVSGYQLNL

-302 ITINNKFSAGYGEA
+302 ITINNKFSVGYGEA
-316 GNDEL
+316 GDDEL
-321 NLNSIDAGLSG
+321 NIYVSEASLNG
-332 GDGNDILNLYD
+332 GDGNDILNIYK
-343 GGHLSYSAKGG
+343 GGYFSYSAKGG

-363 NIKSNFNLFGG
+363 NLQYDFNLFGE
-374 GGNDTFNIINAVS
+374 GGNDTFNIINAQS
-387 SYLQI
+387 KYLQI

-399 TVAGALNN
+399 TVTGVLND

-414 ENENSKAFNLAAG
+414 ENENSKALNLAAG

-437 IYTIT
+437 TYTIT
-442 AKDTARTI
+442 ANGGANTI
-450 TAGLDSS
+450 SAGLDSS

-476 KSHNVILHSNEMTFY
+476 KSHNVFLHSQNITFY

-497 NITSIGDRCT
+497 NITSTAGKNT
-507 IYGSGGDDTI
+507 IYGLGGDDTI
-517 LVKRPD
+517 YVMKATEC
-523 GIVYGGDGNDKITLS
+523 IVYGGDGNDKITLNGTR
-538 ATSGWCDTG
+538 AWCDTG
-547 EGNNTIYINLDTIT
+547 EGNNTIYINTD
-561 EAIHVETSGT
+561 AIHVETSGT

-653 FNGGRMII
+653 FNGGRMTI

-680 NGGNLGNTIVDYTI
+680 NGGNLGNTIVDYTYGSTI
-694 SSIIKGGNGDDN
+694 NGGNGDDN
-706 ITVKGRWG
+706 ITVKGQWG

-727 DRHVYNLNT
+727 DNHCHLLNT
-736 GNGNNVVTINVNLG
+736 GNGNNVVTINADLG
-750 AESSI
+750 SQASI

-768 SVTNLTDNGGN
+768 SVTTLTDAGGN
-779 NIYHLKSDNINVT
+779 NIYHLKSDNISVT

-856 LNFTYFGEVKT
+856 LNFTYLGEVKT

-888 FSKNPNTGILSLDGS
+888 FSRNPNTGILSLDGS
-903 KFTIDSPDV
+903 KFTIDSPDI
-912 KNKIDIYGDNNT
+912 KNKIDIYGNNNT

-932 IITVQ
+932 VITVQ
-937 SGSNNIIN
+937 SGSNNTIN

-955 NSENNSLIGGDGDD
+955 NSENNSLFGGEGDD

-998 NIAASAG
+998 NIVSGAG

-1027 TLNAGNNTIIAGD
+1027 TLNAGNNTVIAGD

-1099 VINGNSN
+1099 VINGNAN

-1121 DNNYAEGG
+1121 DDNYAEGG

-1144 VDGNDG
+1144 VDGNEG

-1235 AINRLEFVLDEQ
+1235 AINRLELVLDEQ

-1280 QAGATLMSATRN
+1280 QASATLMSATRN

-1301 IGQLN
+1301 IGQL

>member
-26 KAIENLTTGFKLN
+26 KAIENLTTGFKLK

-53 LNTKI
+53 LSKKI
-58 SSLLQVRNNTEDG
+58 SSLLQVRSNTEDG

-127 ENTEFGGLK
+127 ENTEFGGIK

-142 IENSSNTGSVKQSVL
+142 IENSSNAGNNTVVLSNPVSRLRSAASVSNANNNSMSVL
-157 LLNRVRSGSQNVSPF
+157 LSS
-172 IYPSCRALSVSNVN
+172 
-186 ISSASTP
+186 SSASTP

-205 ISVAAGQTS
+205 IAVAAGQTS
-214 SVVIDG
+214 SVIIDG
-220 VSYSFR
+220 VSYSFK

-274 YGGDLDDTL
+274 YGGDLDDTIN
-283 DEVSGYQRNN
+283 EVSGYQRNK

-302 ITINNKFSAGYGEA
+302 ITINNKFSVGYGEA
-316 GNDEL
+316 GDDEL
-321 NLNSIDAGLSG
+321 NIYVSDASLNG
-332 GDGNDILNLYD
+332 GDGNDILNIYK
-343 GGHLSYSAKGG
+343 GGYFSYSAKGG

-363 NIKSNFNLFGG
+363 NLQYDFNLFGE
-374 GGNDTFNIINAVS
+374 GGNDTFNIINAQS
-387 SYLQI
+387 KYLQI

-399 TVAGALNN
+399 TVTGVLND

-414 ENENSKAFNLAAG
+414 ENENSKALNLAAG

-437 IYTIT
+437 TYTIT
-442 AKDTARTI
+442 ANGGANTI
-450 TAGLDSS
+450 SAGLDSS

-476 KSHNVILHSNEMTFY
+476 KSHNVFLHSQNITFY

-497 NITSIGDRCT
+497 NITSTAGKNT
-507 IYGSGGDDTI
+507 IYGLGGDDTI
-517 LVKRPD
+517 YVMKATEC
-523 GIVYGGDGNDKITLS
+523 IVYGGDGNDKITLNGTR
-538 ATSGWCDTG
+538 AWCDTG
-547 EGNNTIYINLDTIT
+547 EGNNTIYINTD
-561 EAIHVETSGT
+561 AIHVETSGT

-653 FNGGRMII
+653 FNGGRMTI

-666 VEHNVEIYGGLLTF
+666 VEHNVEIYGGFLTF
-680 NGGNLGNTIVDYTI
+680 NGGNLGNTIVDYTHGSTI
-694 SSIIKGGNGDDN
+694 NGGNGDDN
-706 ITVKGRWG
+706 ITVKGQWG
-714 TISGLDGNDNITV
+714 IISGLDGNDNITV
-727 DRHVYNLNT
+727 DNHCYLLNT

-755 VGGSGDDTYILNG
+755 VGGRGDDTYILNG
-768 SVTNLTDNGGN
+768 SVTTLTDAGGN
-779 NIYHLKSDNINVT
+779 NIYHLKSDNISVT

-856 LNFTYFGEVKT
+856 LNFTYLGEVKT

-888 FSKNPNTGILSLDGS
+888 FSRNPNTGILSLDGS
-903 KFTIDSPDV
+903 KFTIDSPDI
-912 KNKIDIYGDNNT
+912 KNKIDIYGNNNT

-932 IITVQ
+932 VITVQ
-937 SGSNNIIN
+937 SGSNNTIN

-955 NSENNSLIGGDGDD
+955 NSENNSLFGGEGDD

-998 NIAASAG
+998 NIVSGAG

-1027 TLNAGNNTIIAGD
+1027 TLNAGNNTVIAGD

-1121 DNNYAEGG
+1121 DDNYAEGG

-1144 VDGNDG
+1144 VDGNEG

-1235 AINRLEFVLDEQ
+1235 AINRLELVLDEQ

-1280 QAGATLMSATRN
+1280 QASATLMSATRN

-1301 IGQLN
+1301 IGQL